1 MRLQEW
7 KCLSFLQFLCVC
19 AGCGMFMPSDAL
31 CWMCWQT
38 LQNTEESFNELLHKA
53 IEKFVHPQSP
63 TNYVNLLHLL
73 LYMLFGLLC
82 WLNCWS
88 FFWFPPSNL
97 SGTIC
102 LMYDAPGKF
111 LLSFA
116 SDRSS
121 GNQYETYSPSG
132 SYVLACRRMF
142 THGHRQLIEVSLV
155 LLWL

>member
-1 MRLQEW
+1 M
-7 KCLSFLQFLCVC
+7 KMFAFLQSLCCNVLDVVCLCLLMLC
-19 AGCGMFMPSDAL
+19 AGCAE
-31 CWMCWQT
+31 CWQT
-38 LQNTEESFNELLHKA
+38 LQNTEESSNELLHKA

-88 FFWFPPSNL
+88 FFWFPPSNF

-132 SYVLACRRMF
+132 SYVLACFGILKYRSSRGSLP
-142 THGHRQLIEVSLV
+142 TPAPYVQLP
-155 LLWL
+155 

>member
-1 MRLQEW
+1 ML
-7 KCLSFLQFLCVC
+7 C
-19 AGCGMFMPSDAL
+19 AGCAE
-31 CWMCWQT
+31 CWQT
-38 LQNTEESFNELLHKA
+38 LQNTEESSNELLHKA

-73 LYMLFGLLC
+73 YMFGLLC
-82 WLNCWS
+82 LLNCWS
-88 FFWFPPSNL
+88 FFWFPPSNF

-121 GNQYETYSPSG
+121 GNQYETYSPFRIVRFGLQKDVHARSPTVDWG
-132 SYVLACRRMF
+132 ITSIAMIVNKHVVKLISWSVDAENL
-142 THGHRQLIEVSLV
+142 QLHTSVNIS
-155 LLWL
+155 